1 MADWTEDKARGC
13 LGPDL
18 VLCRGAGPQEVAASL
33 QGRGYGIP
41 SMSLFIATYIYTY
54 SGDAPMNAR
63 WIDLSW
69 METKQKHHNKPLQIN
84 WPKEAVL
91 TNSDGIFLVFLYR
104 PVMLS
109 PEFCSQREISKLG
122 QAQTKIDS
130 IPWFIEKEK
139 QK

>member
-84 WPKEAVL
+84 WS
-91 TNSDGIFLVFLYR
+91 SDMKTCSMLFL
-104 PVMLS
+104 
-109 PEFCSQREISKLG
+109 K
-122 QAQTKIDS
+122 
-130 IPWFIEKEK
+130 
-139 QK
+139 